1 MVRNLY
7 EYKPD
12 TVRIG
17 SFRRG
22 QYVVFLTVGVIE
34 LKEANEDAPEMKYQ
48 GYSYRVELVSLSID
62 ELLSKIPSEYLLASS
77 ENEIAEIMQSFK
89 KSDDLESWRSLRIKQ
104 IEAYDESDAVKMVS
118 INGNV
123 GRIEKDARMGLV
135 NMYNLYESSEQWKAS
150 DVPPIW
156 VGNVPVSI
164 ESPAQALDLLAQMEQ
179 YAFEC
184 FDATKRNLVFVQST
198 DDLDSLKSFDYKG
211 NYPTPLS
218 LEV

>member
-89 KSDDLESWRSLRIKQ
+89 RVMTLK
-104 IEAYDESDAVKMVS
+104 
-118 INGNV
+118 V
-123 GRIEKDARMGLV
+123 GGH
-135 NMYNLYESSEQWKAS
+135 
-150 DVPPIW
+150 
-156 VGNVPVSI
+156 
-164 ESPAQALDLLAQMEQ
+164 
-179 YAFEC
+179 
-184 FDATKRNLVFVQST
+184 
-198 DDLDSLKSFDYKG
+198 
-211 NYPTPLS
+211 
-218 LEV
+218 